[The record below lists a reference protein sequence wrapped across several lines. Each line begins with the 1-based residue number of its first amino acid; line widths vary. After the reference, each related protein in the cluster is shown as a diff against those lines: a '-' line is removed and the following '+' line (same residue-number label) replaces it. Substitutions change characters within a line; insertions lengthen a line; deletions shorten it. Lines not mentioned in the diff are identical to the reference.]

1 MFSISIPLLYII
13 LYLNQFLTY
22 PSFIKIVG
30 LSLIFAIIGLFL
42 SYYMTLNFIP
52 MNLNAGLKG
61 ADINKCEDIHNLKD
75 PNRKEVAE
83 ALGIV
88 PATVFLIVSIIFQI
102 FLQLDHEQQLQYNAS
117 LLSICFMTF
126 LGFTDDVVEL
136 RWRYKLILPLIA
148 SFPLLFAYEGSTNLI
163 LPNFLSKI
171 FNIKLIELG
180 IIYKFYMSLLAIFCT
195 NSINIYAGINGLEVG
210 QSLIISLTIILY
222 NLIEIILRDGNVEE
236 NLFSMS
242 IMIPFFACSLGLF
255 IHNKYPS
262 KCFIGDTYCYFA
274 GMSFACSGIHGHFSK
289 TILLFFIPQILNFVF
304 SIPQLIGIIPC
315 ARHRL
320 PKYDHKTR
328 LLTGQKEHWNLL
340 NVSLRITGPMR
351 EQDICNVLIGFQIF
365 CSAFAIL
372 VRFTLLRVI

>member
-42 SYYMTLNFIP
+42 SYHMTLNFIP

-222 NLIEIILRDGNVEE
+222 NLIEIILHDGQVEE

-242 IMIPFFACSLGLF
+242 IMIPFFTCSLGLF
-255 IHNKYPS
+255 MFNKYPS
-262 KCFIGDTYCYFA
+262 LCFIGDTYCYFA
-274 GMSFACSGIHGHFSK
+274 GMTFACAGIHGHFSK
-289 TILLFFIPQILNFVF
+289 SILLFFIPQILNFLF
-304 SIPQLIGIIPC
+304 SFPQLIGIVPC
-315 ARHRL
+315 SRHRL

-340 NVSLRITGPMR
+340 NVSLRVLGPKR
-351 EQDICNVLIGFQIF
+351 EQDLCNILLIFQII
-365 CSAFAIL
+365 CSTFALFI
-372 VRFTLLRVI
+372 RFTLFKII